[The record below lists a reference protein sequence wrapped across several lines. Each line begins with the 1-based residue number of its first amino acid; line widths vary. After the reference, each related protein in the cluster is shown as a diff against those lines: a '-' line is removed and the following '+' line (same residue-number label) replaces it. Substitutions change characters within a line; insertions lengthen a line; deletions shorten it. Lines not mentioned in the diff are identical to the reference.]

1 MNSVRARYFAKLSN
15 NMVGMLGGIVTA
27 LLVPKSLGPAH
38 YGDFNFLKDSF
49 DNLVRTMD
57 MNASNAHFTYSSR
70 NKKSGPANQVYFYF
84 SICVGIAL
92 SFLVGVAVYS
102 GAARSVWPGQGPFFI
117 SAGAA
122 LGFLSYLA
130 SNLTNLSDSRGFTV
144 AVENQRRLIVAL
156 SMLILL
162 AMYFSGLLGFAS
174 FFSYSIAVQAAM
186 VFFSAA
192 LLKRAGVFGFGFKRV
207 GIEDIKSTARYF
219 YGYSSPLVTALVIG
233 LVLGFFDRWLLQAV
247 GGSATQ
253 GHYSLA
259 LKLSMVC
266 ALFTNS
272 MAPVFSQSI
281 ASAHASGDM
290 QRVRDLFG
298 RVRVFYFTA
307 AFISIFFAFHA
318 KEIVFLVGGDE
329 YGGAT
334 LPVTVMMLYPIHQA
348 FGQLFGSAVLSM
360 QFTGIY
366 RNVSILTSSA
376 GLVLSVFLVAPPGS
390 GVPGLDMGAA
400 GLAIK
405 VVVLQVLSSNLMLFY
420 ACRKADLGFTRL
432 AAMQVILLAPVL
444 VIGLLSSFAGGLVTG
459 AGGMTAARAM
469 GRLFLDGSMYAVC
482 SALLCL
488 AFPAMLGIRRE
499 EVRGYARAFLMR
511 GA

>member
-49 DNLVRTMD
+49 DSLVRTMD
-57 MNASNAHFTYSSR
+57 MNASSAHFTYSSR
-70 NKKSGPANQVYFYF
+70 NKESGPANQVYFYF
-84 SICVGIAL
+84 SILVGIAL
-92 SFLVGVAVYS
+92 AVLVGAAIFS
-102 GAARSVWPGQGPFFI
+102 GAASSIWPGQGATFVF
-117 SAGAA
+117 AGAA
-122 LGFLSYLA
+122 LGFLAYLA

-162 AMYFSGLLGFAS
+162 AMYFSGLLGLAS

-186 VFFSAA
+186 VLLSAA

-272 MAPVFSQSI
+272 MAPVFSQSV

-290 QRVRDLFG
+290 GRVRDLFG
-298 RVRVFYFTA
+298 KVRVFYFTA
-307 AFISIFFAFHA
+307 AFISVFFVFHA
-318 KEIVFLVGGDE
+318 EEIVFLVGGDE

-334 LPVTVMMLYPIHQA
+334 LPVTVMMFYPIHQA

-360 QFTGIY
+360 QFTNIY
-366 RNVSILTSSA
+366 RNVSILSSSA

-390 GVPGLDMGAA
+390 GVPGLGMGAA

-405 VVVLQVLSSNLMLFY
+405 VVALQVLSSNLMLFY
-420 ACRKADLGFTRL
+420 ACRKAGFGFAGL
-432 AAMQVILLAPVL
+432 AAMQVVLLLPVL
-444 VIGLLSSFAGGLVTG
+444 GIGYLSSFAGGLVLW
-459 AGGMTAARAM
+459 AGGMTAAGAV
-469 GRLFLDGSMYAVC
+469 GRLVLDGSAYVLG
-482 SALLCL
+482 SAILCL
-488 AFPAMLGIRRE
+488 AFPALLGIKRE
-499 EVRGYARAFLMR
+499 DMRGYARAFLMK